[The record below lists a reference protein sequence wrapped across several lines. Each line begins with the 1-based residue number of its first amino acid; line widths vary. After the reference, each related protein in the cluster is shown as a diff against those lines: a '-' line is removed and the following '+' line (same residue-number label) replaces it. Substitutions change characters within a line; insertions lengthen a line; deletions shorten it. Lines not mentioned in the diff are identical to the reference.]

1 MGKYKTHGEWVKP
14 VFPTSRSLQGSPP
27 TPYILEDRCQPEYAA
42 KCIREFYDM
51 GRKER
56 KRLGALGKKF
66 CEENLMTAKAMGQRF
81 IDSMDDAFENW
92 KPRQKYFME
101 KI

>member
-1 MGKYKTHGEWVKP
+1 
-14 VFPTSRSLQGSPP
+14 
-27 TPYILEDRCQPEYAA
+27 
-42 KCIREFYDM
+42 
-51 GRKER
+51 
-56 KRLGALGKKF
+56 
-66 CEENLMTAKAMGQRF
+66 MTAKAMGQRF